1 MSFIT
6 CKRHSLYKSWWKSFG
21 RVSFSCYK
29 VGNNCKELIYRA
41 NKWVVFIIVQNT
53 RNINYHGGNGLYL
66 DSWKLRNLREKLLD
80 IKPIPLP
87 FQFIPFPPLCLL
99 WDLKDCLALLRLAI
113 SSNTCFNNFSTIPHL
128 IELKVSKS
136 LDIARVPATQQCLTL
151 KIKRRGRN

>member
-1 MSFIT
+1 MGFILIPG
-6 CKRHSLYKSWWKSFG
+6 SLEIQEK
-21 RVSFSCYK
+21 
-29 VGNNCKELIYRA
+29 
-41 NKWVVFIIVQNT
+41 
-53 RNINYHGGNGLYL
+53 
-66 DSWKLRNLREKLLD
+66 KLLD

-151 KIKRRGRN
+151 KIKEEAEIKPGCKLDKLN